1 VLCCSGGLLAAP
13 DARLRRRSQIAA
25 GMLRKS
31 TTLFLLGRPDGA
43 ATCGPRG
50 SPFQLPTRLADGLG
64 LRSGLGSGSPLPFA
78 PVRNSTPDLG
88 PPHRPA
94 GRRAKL
100 GCNYFNR
107 FSQSHNS
114 FNCQMRVDNL
124 PATHCDATRSA
135 RLTRGSVKSQTAVP
149 TEKGGVA
156 TRRSCGCAASAM
168 PGFRAQTAVGRQR
181 KQPWEI
187 VAWIVK

>member
-94 GRRAKL
+94 GRQANL
-100 GCNYFNR
+100 GCNYFER
-107 FSQSHNS
+107 FSQSHKF
-114 FNCQMRVDNL
+114 FNCQMRLNNP
-124 PATHCDATRSA
+124 PARQCDPLDSHADRQNHKRQSQQEKPALQREDRVVVQPA
-135 RLTRGSVKSQTAVP
+135 RCQGFALKQQLAAKENSPGKSSLGLSNDA
-149 TEKGGVA
+149 
-156 TRRSCGCAASAM
+156 
-168 PGFRAQTAVGRQR
+168 
-181 KQPWEI
+181 
-187 VAWIVK
+187 